1 MGLDIRIPIGLLFGL
16 IGSILVLAG
25 LISNDEVYRSSL
37 GFNVNLWWGL
47 VMLIFGVVM
56 IVFGKRGGNVAT
68 VVTENE
74 GRLDA
79 EETGQMAGREGES
92 SE

>member
-25 LISNDEVYRSSL
+25 LISNDEIYRSSL
-37 GFNVNLWWGL
+37 GVNVNLWWGL